1 MLLHLVQV
9 ISLDT
14 ALTTRAQ
21 KALYDLHAKEPEVF
35 FASPKMTFR
44 PPPLFFYH
52 LNTGLK
58 TTARKGPM

>member
-14 ALTTRAQ
+14 ALTTPAQ

-35 FASPKMTFR
+35 FASLKMTFHS
-44 PPPLFFYH
+44 PLFFYH